1 MQESGHTQGGT
12 GAVVEFRSVSLS
24 FGDTPV
30 LRRLDFRLPEAE
42 TLALVGRSGAGKST
56 VLRLVNRLLEPDG
69 GQVLVGGRPT
79 TEWDSIELRRR
90 TGYVLQ
96 GIGLFP
102 HLTVR
107 ENAGLVPGLEDWDE
121 GRIRERVDELLE
133 SVGLPP
139 AEYAD
144 RYPRELSGGQQ
155 QRVGV
160 ARALA
165 VDPPLLLCD
174 EPFGALDPI
183 TRRQL
188 QREFRDLGRR
198 LAKSVLFVT
207 HDVNEALLVGDRI
220 GLLEEGELAF
230 VGGPDAFRESD
241 HPLVRA
247 FLGEDAGPEGTAA
260 SGADD
265 SSGPGAGADSGSGG

>member
-1 MQESGHTQGGT
+1 MQERGHTEGGSEP
-12 GAVVEFRSVSLS
+12 VVEFRDVSLG

-30 LRRLDFRLPEAE
+30 LNGLDFRLAEAE
-42 TLALVGRSGAGKST
+42 TLALVGRSGSGKST

-69 GQVLVGGRPT
+69 GQVRVSGRPT
-79 TEWDSIELRRR
+79 TEWDPIELRRR

-107 ENAGLVPGLEDWDE
+107 QNAGLVPGLEDWDGE
-121 GRIRERVDELLE
+121 QTRQRVDELLE
-133 SVGLPP
+133 LVGLPA
-139 AEYAD
+139 AEYAG

-165 VDPPLLLCD
+165 ADPPLLLCD

-183 TRRQL
+183 TRREL
-188 QREFRDLGRR
+188 QAEFRELSRR
-198 LAKSVLFVT
+198 LEKSLLFVT
-207 HDVNEALLVGDRI
+207 HDVNEALLMGDRI
-220 GLLEEGELAF
+220 GLLEEGDLAF
-230 VGGPDAFRESD
+230 LGAPEAFRESE

-247 FLGEDAGPEGTAA
+247 FLGD
-260 SGADD
+260 
-265 SSGPGAGADSGSGG
+265 GAGIRGGS

>member
-1 MQESGHTQGGT
+1 MQERGHTEDGSEP
-12 GAVVEFRSVSLS
+12 VVEFRSVSLS
-24 FGDTPV
+24 FGETAV
-30 LRRLDFRLPEAE
+30 LRGLDVRLPPAE

-69 GQVLVGGRPT
+69 GEVRVGGRAT
-79 TEWDSIELRRR
+79 TEWNPIDLRRR

-107 ENAGLVPGLEDWDE
+107 ENAGMVPGLEEWDE
-121 GRIRERVDELLE
+121 ERTRERVDELLE
-133 SVGLPP
+133 LVGLPP
-139 AEYAD
+139 ARYAD

-183 TRRQL
+183 TRREL
-188 QREFRDLGRR
+188 QGEFRDLSRR
-198 LAKSVLFVT
+198 LEKSILFVT
-207 HDVNEALLVGDRI
+207 HDVNEALLMGDRI
-220 GLLEEGELAF
+220 GLLEDGELAF
-230 VGGPDAFRESD
+230 VGAPDAFRESD

-247 FLGEDAGPEGTAA
+247 FLGDDAGARG
-260 SGADD
+260 
-265 SSGPGAGADSGSGG
+265 GS